1 MYRILSFD
9 GGGIRGIVTL
19 TLLQRLEQEVPGFV
33 SRADLYSGTS
43 TGGIIALGLAAGKSI
58 QELLSLYVTKG
69 EKIFDDSW
77 LKDVVDLGDLLGAQY
92 SQDNLH
98 GILQDLFGDLTLAQ
112 LSKRV
117 LIPSFDLDCVDPA
130 QPEKHAWSPK
140 FFHNFPGSDSD
151 GTETVVDV
159 ALDTSAAPTYFPSHK
174 GYVDGGV
181 LANNPTMAAV
191 AQTQDLRAQIEERP
205 RLDQLLVLS
214 VGTGTV
220 LSAIKG
226 DVDWGVAQWAKPIT
240 NLLMDASMGIA
251 DYQCRQLLRNHYRR
265 LAPDF
270 PPNVNIKL
278 DDWKRSQELIDFA
291 NSSSLGDLPDWL
303 KSTGW

>member
-19 TLLQRLEQEVPGFV
+19 TLLQRLEQQFPGFV
-33 SRADLYSGTS
+33 SRADLYAGTS
-43 TGGIIALGLAAGKSI
+43 TGGIIALGLAAGMTVD
-58 QELLSLYVTKG
+58 QLLNLYVMNG
-69 EKIFDDSW
+69 QKIFDDSW
-77 LKDVVDLGDLLGAQY
+77 IRDVVHLGDVIGAQY
-92 SQDNLH
+92 SQENLEA
-98 GILQDLFGDLTLAQ
+98 ILKNLFGAKTLDQ
-112 LSKRV
+112 LAKRV
-117 LIPSFDLDCVDPA
+117 LIPSFDLDSVDPA
-130 QPEKHAWSPK
+130 KPGMHSWSPK

-151 GTETVVDV
+151 GAETVVDV

-191 AQTQDLRAQIEERP
+191 AQTQDARAEITPRP
-205 RLDQLLVLS
+205 ALDELLVLS

-220 LSAIKG
+220 LTFIQG
-226 DVDWGVAQWAKPIT
+226 DVDWGLAQWAKPIT

-251 DYQCRQLLRNHYRR
+251 DYQCRQILRDKYRR

-270 PPNVNIKL
+270 PPNVNIKM
-278 DDWKRSQELIDFA
+278 DDWKRTQDLINFG
-291 NSSSLGDLPDWL
+291 NISSLGDIPDWL
-303 KSTGW
+303 KRNGW